1 MKTTLKSSSNDIKIL
16 IREIKRLGKMDR
28 CRIVKIYFWDFIES
42 ILISVNPLIIGKCID
57 GLINKKCLGVIILI
71 LTELGYMI
79 ESARHRYLET
89 KSYSFIVERESCQY
103 FNREVECGEDT
114 STISSRLDIIDDIP
128 NFILAG
134 IPEVVSCILGTIIV
148 AFMLWYYAG
157 LITFIIALVV
167 SVFIF
172 VLTRKEK
179 QDKFINY
186 KELKSNDEK
195 RENYIEQKD
204 LNNYSSLIK
213 KSMSLFVVDSN
224 LDVKLF
230 IKTYLPQ
237 FILLILVIII
247 TVVNGDYTVGLIF
260 SIISYVQMLNDGVD
274 DINDISITI
283 KDLAETAVRLYGNDV
298 GKI

>member
-1 MKTTLKSSSNDIKIL
+1 MKTTLKSSSNDIQIL
-16 IREIKRLGKMDR
+16 IREIKRLCKIDR
-28 CRIVKIYFWDFIES
+28 CRIVRIYFLDLMES
-42 ILISVNPLIIGKCID
+42 VLISVNPLIIGKCID
-57 GLINKKCLGVIILI
+57 GLINKKCFWLIMLI
-71 LTELGYMI
+71 LTELVFMMT
-79 ESARHRYLET
+79 SARHIYIET
-89 KSYSFIVERESCQY
+89 KSYSLIVEQESCQY
-103 FNREVECGEDT
+103 FNREAKNCEDT
-114 STISSRLDIIDDIP
+114 SKISSRLDIIDDLP
-128 NFILAG
+128 NFILTG
-134 IPEVVSCILGTIIV
+134 IPEAVSCIFGTII
-148 AFMLWYYAG
+148 AGFLLWYYAG
-157 LITFIIALVV
+157 MITFVIALVV

-179 QDKFINY
+179 QNKFLNY
-186 KELKSNDEK
+186 KDLKSNDEK

-237 FILLILVIII
+237 FILLLLVIII